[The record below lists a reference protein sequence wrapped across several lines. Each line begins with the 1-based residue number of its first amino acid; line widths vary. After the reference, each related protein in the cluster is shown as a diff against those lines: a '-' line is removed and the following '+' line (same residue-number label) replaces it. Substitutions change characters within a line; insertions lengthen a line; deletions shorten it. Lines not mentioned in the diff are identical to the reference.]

1 MVEKIEAVE
10 GLGVSVEGAVATI
23 TLDVPGRRNAISQVM
38 WAALPGVLAGLGG
51 RPELR
56 MIVVRGAGGHLP
68 PPPRG
73 PGPRAHFAAGAD
85 ISEFERT
92 WATRESAAAYA
103 ALMAGTM
110 AAFLACPKPVVA
122 AIQGNCIGGAVAIC
136 LCCDLCFADET
147 AHFAVTP
154 GKLGFAYSFAD
165 TRRLA
170 ARVGAAGARDLLFS
184 ARRIEAAEALR
195 MGLIDRVCAAG
206 GLDAELAGYAAL
218 LAGTSAASVRVAKDF
233 VARAVGGQVAEDEG
247 SRAAYLD
254 ILDGP
259 DFAEGK
265 AAFLGKRK
273 VRFYEN

>member
-56 MIVVRGAGGHLP
+56 MIVVRGAGG
-68 PPPRG
+68 
-73 PGPRAHFAAGAD
+73 HFAAGAD